1 MAENRNN
8 RGGRGKQENDCCDFC
23 GARRSDV
30 ELLLTSGDN
39 RVNICNNCIAEAYR
53 MLVMGGVIKDNRAA
67 DRDNGF
73 VDKAPRTMEEL
84 LKPVQIKDFLDQYV
98 IGQDTAKRYISVAV
112 YNHYKRLICS
122 RSNDGSD
129 VEIDKSNILLV
140 GPTGTG
146 KTLIAKTIAR
156 LLNVPFTIVDATVL
170 TEAGYVGEDVESIL
184 TRLLQ
189 VADYNVEAA
198 ERGIVFI
205 DEIDKIAR
213 KSDNPSITRDVS
225 GEGVQQALL
234 KLLEGTVVN
243 VPPKGG
249 RKHPDQDFIHVN
261 TKNILFICGGAFD
274 GIEKKIAQR
283 LNTRALGYGRA
294 QAAGS
299 VDRGNLMQYVMPQDV
314 KSYGLIPELVG
325 RLPVLTYMEPLSK
338 EALRSILT
346 EPKNAIV
353 KQYERLFEMDG
364 VKLSFDEAALDYI
377 VDKAMEFK
385 LGARGLR
392 SICEAVMMDT
402 MFEIPS
408 SGECKFVVT
417 LDYAK
422 RKVEKTNFSA
432 FRQVG

>member
-1 MAENRNN
+1 MQENRNN

-30 ELLLTSGDN
+30 ELLLTSGDH

-377 VDKAMEFK
+377 DTSSW
-385 LGARGLR
+385 LR
-392 SICEAVMMDT
+392 SITPNARSRRLI
-402 MFEIPS
+402 FRH
-408 SGECKFVVT
+408 SGRWDKNFLIFV
-417 LDYAK
+417 
-422 RKVEKTNFSA
+422 R
-432 FRQVG
+432 R

>member
-30 ELLLTSGDN
+30 ELLLTSGDH

-243 VPPKGG
+243 
-249 RKHPDQDFIHVN
+249 
-261 TKNILFICGGAFD
+261 
-274 GIEKKIAQR
+274 
-283 LNTRALGYGRA
+283 
-294 QAAGS
+294 
-299 VDRGNLMQYVMPQDV
+299 
-314 KSYGLIPELVG
+314 
-325 RLPVLTYMEPLSK
+325 LSPH
-338 EALRSILT
+338 L
-346 EPKNAIV
+346 
-353 KQYERLFEMDG
+353 
-364 VKLSFDEAALDYI
+364 
-377 VDKAMEFK
+377 
-385 LGARGLR
+385 
-392 SICEAVMMDT
+392 
-402 MFEIPS
+402 
-408 SGECKFVVT
+408 
-417 LDYAK
+417 
-422 RKVEKTNFSA
+422 
-432 FRQVG
+432 